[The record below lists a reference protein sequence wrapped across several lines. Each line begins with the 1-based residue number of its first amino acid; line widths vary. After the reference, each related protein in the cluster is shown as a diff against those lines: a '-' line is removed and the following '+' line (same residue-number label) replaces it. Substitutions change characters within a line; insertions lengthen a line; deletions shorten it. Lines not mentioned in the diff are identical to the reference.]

1 MKRSSASADEGK
13 LAFVSEVAAAQFAAI
28 DEVLLLLSE
37 ARERAEGAARTIT
50 EAGGQAHLIKALER
64 VDKELLA
71 LHRRLLDET
80 LFHVP
85 ASEKPIEQLA
95 LDAA

>member
-1 MKRSSASADEGK
+1 MRSEAPAR
-13 LAFVSEVAAAQFAAI
+13 LVFVIEAAAQFAAI

-37 ARERAEGAARTIT
+37 TRERAEGAAKMIGD
-50 EAGGQAHLIKALER
+50 ANGQEHLVAALER
-64 VDKELLA
+64 VDRELLA
-71 LHRRLLDET
+71 LHRRLLDDT

-85 ASEKPIEQLA
+85 ASEAPAEQLA